1 MIKSYT
7 NTKTISDIFKKPSN
21 RSEIVSQMIYGENF
35 FIIKKVNEWLKIKTK
50 NDNYV
55 GYIQNKNYSK
65 QVNPTHKIISLRAN
79 IYKLPN
85 KKKASKL
92 KLSFNS
98 KIKVTESKNKFF
110 KFEKGWIEKNQVK
123 PVNYKDKDPFEKI
136 QIFKNVKY
144 KWGGKSFKGI
154 DCSAL
159 VQICLNFNNRY
170 CPRDTKDQVKFF
182 KKGIRLNNIKKNNII
197 FWKGHVAVA
206 LSRKKVIHAYGP
218 LKKTVI
224 MDLQHTINRI
234 KKTAKLKVTKIIK
247 L

>member
-1 MIKSYT
+1 MTKNYT
-7 NTKTISDIFKKPSN
+7 STKTTSNIFKKPSIK
-21 RSEIVSQMIYGENF
+21 SEIVSQMIYGEDF
-35 FIIKKVNEWLKIKTK
+35 FIIKKGNEWLKIKTK

-55 GYIQNKNYSK
+55 GYIQNKSYSK
-65 QVNPTHKIISLRAN
+65 QVHPTHKISSLKAN
-79 IYKLPN
+79 VYKLPN
-85 KKKASKL
+85 KNKSTKL

-98 KIKVTESKNKFF
+98 KIKITESKNKFL
-110 KFEKGWIEKNQVK
+110 KFERGWIKKNQVK
-123 PVNYKDKDPFEKI
+123 PINYKDKDPFKKI
-136 QIFKNVKY
+136 KIFKNVKY
-144 KWGGKSFKGI
+144 KWGGKSFRGI

-170 CPRDTKDQVKFF
+170 CPRDTKDQIKFF
-182 KKGIRLNNIKKNNII
+182 KKYIRLDNIKKNNII

-206 LSRKKVIHAYGP
+206 LSKKKVIHAYGP
-218 LKKTVI
+218 QKKTVI

>member
-85 KKKASKL
+85 KMLLVSCYHPSPRNVNTGRINEKKM
-92 KLSFNS
+92 
-98 KIKVTESKNKFF
+98 T
-110 KFEKGWIEKNQVK
+110 
-123 PVNYKDKDPFEKI
+123 
-136 QIFKNVKY
+136 
-144 KWGGKSFKGI
+144 
-154 DCSAL
+154 
-159 VQICLNFNNRY
+159 
-170 CPRDTKDQVKFF
+170 
-182 KKGIRLNNIKKNNII
+182 RL
-197 FWKGHVAVA
+197 
-206 LSRKKVIHAYGP
+206 LKKVIN
-218 LKKTVI
+218 LS
-224 MDLQHTINRI
+224 N
-234 KKTAKLKVTKIIK
+234 
-247 L
+247 